1 MLRVIKYFL
10 HSVVLV
16 VGWLH
21 NLGNLHQILLS
32 RYFREELKQRIWG
45 EACLGKISWVLLDYR
60 AKVCLVKFS
69 LLVCRGVKAR
79 NQSLMPEPTFFLHHF
94 LSKPYSSSR
103 PVTPA
108 SIGYPIYGDY
118 STDALELMPTLIV
131 DLLTLLHEQ
140 ALAGS
145 GKQSS
150 HTKRSTWA
158 QKATCCF
165 PPPFPSPEEKDIKMT
180 RN

>member
-1 MLRVIKYFL
+1 MASHLQNN
-10 HSVVLV
+10 S
-16 VGWLH
+16 
-21 NLGNLHQILLS
+21 GNLHQILLS
-32 RYFREELKQRIWG
+32 RYFREELKQRIW
-45 EACLGKISWVLLDYR
+45 EKACLGKIPWVLLDYR
-60 AKVCLVKFS
+60 AKVLYVCLVKFS

-79 NQSLMPEPTFFLHHF
+79 SQSLMPEPTFFLHHV
-94 LSKPYSSSR
+94 LTKPYSSSR

-108 SIGYPIYGDY
+108 STGYRTYGDY

-131 DLLTLLHEQ
+131 ELLTLLHEK
-140 ALAGS
+140 AMAGS

-150 HTKRSTWA
+150 HTKRLMQA

-165 PPPFPSPEEKDIKMT
+165 PPPFPSPEEKDFKMT